1 MTGSRGFKVRLRN
14 TLRRLFAGA
23 GRIASGPAAGL
34 RFDAGAD
41 LRFLSGEYERPV
53 QDRIASLVGSGDVCY
68 DVGANLGF
76 FSVLLARLAGPTGA
90 VYAFEPVPQNVAL
103 IERNARLN
111 QMETIKVRN
120 IAVSNRDGSSELLLA
135 RHVGG
140 AVLAEAGTPPDLS
153 GRITVRT
160 ATLDKLVENGDVPPP
175 TFVKI
180 DVEGA
185 ELAVLRGMQR
195 VLREAGPTVVLELDD
210 ATEAACEQKVR
221 DCQALLIELGY
232 RIEPIPGAYA
242 DGRWFV
248 RHFVAQAPRS

>member
-1 MTGSRGFKVRLRN
+1 MLDTV
-14 TLRRLFAGA
+14 RRLFAGA
-23 GRIASGPAAGL
+23 GQIASGPAAGL

-53 QDRIASLVGSGDVCY
+53 QDRIASLVRSGDVCY
-68 DVGANLGF
+68 DIGANLGF
-76 FSVLLARLAGPTGA
+76 FSVLLARLAGPTGS

-111 QMETIKVRN
+111 QMATVKVQN
-120 IAVSNRDGSSELLLA
+120 VAVSNKDGSSELLLA

-140 AVLAEAGTPPDLS
+140 AVLEEAGTPPDLA
-153 GRITVRT
+153 GRLTVRT
-160 ATLDKLVENGDVPPP
+160 ATLDKLVEDKEVPPP

-195 VLREAGPTVVLELDD
+195 VLRESRPTVVLELDD
-210 ATEAACEQKVR
+210 ATEQGCEQKVK

-232 RIEPIPGAYA
+232 SIEPIPGAYA

-248 RHFVAQAPRS
+248 RHFVALAARS